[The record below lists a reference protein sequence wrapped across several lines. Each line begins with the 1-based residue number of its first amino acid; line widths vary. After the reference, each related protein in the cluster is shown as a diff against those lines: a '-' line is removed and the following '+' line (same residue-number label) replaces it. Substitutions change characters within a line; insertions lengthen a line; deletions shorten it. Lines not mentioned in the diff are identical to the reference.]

1 MKSRNVSSVLTGQE
15 SSLRPC
21 STSVTQQSRGSRS
34 TVSQGRSACG
44 QATFNLRNNGP
55 KGTKNDAGSS
65 DTPKRSCE
73 VLPLGEK
80 VKVLN
85 FIEDGKDSPIREP
98 VKREKEMCATFAA
111 ASGAAQVTVSV

>member
-1 MKSRNVSSVLTGQE
+1 MSAPSSQDRNHPSVRVPLQSLSSRG
-15 SSLRPC
+15 
-21 STSVTQQSRGSRS
+21 GSRS